1 MSRFGACGV
10 ALGCLLL
17 AAAVLVA
24 VSPVQAS
31 SVTATSWIELDGS
44 GTRDGLSRSATGVRV
59 LERNVAI
66 AVDPDGDPVAAYIEA
81 PTGNVIVKQLIA
93 GAWQQLGTSPGQG
106 VTPRVKVH
114 RARNTA
120 VDRRGVGRPGRLQR
134 RHRLDRSREPA
145 LLRLRA

>member
-1 MSRFGACGV
+1 MSRFGVCGV

-17 AAAVLVA
+17 VVA
-24 VSPVQAS
+24 LAQAS

-93 GAWQQLGTSPGQG
+93 
-106 VTPRVKVH
+106 
-114 RARNTA
+114 ARGSSSA
-120 VDRRGVGRPGRLQR
+120 SRPARESRRG
-134 RHRLDRSREPA
+134 SRFTPTA
-145 LLRLRA
+145 P